1 MKLKH
6 LYSEHLLRQ
15 ASQRP
20 LRAWEAAWLKRHLA
34 GCARCSAT
42 AAELAHFIRA
52 SVRLAPS
59 TADRVAQ
66 RLHAALADEA
76 MPAPRRSWT
85 AAWAAAG
92 AAAGMALALLLMPSL
107 FRPTASP
114 SSSLA
119 NLSLAQG
126 PAQGLSDPLQPLAPQ
141 PGAVSASAAAS
152 EPAPKGLTLSAPAI
166 TSIPAIPSPGP
177 AERPMA
183 TATATATPTPFK
195 AAAARSLTRSASAR
209 PGSGLVTLTPV
220 STLPGLIATPLNSS
234 LPQSTSLPSLP
245 VSSSISAPLSP
256 APTATR

>member
-66 RLHAALADEA
+66 RLHAALA
-76 MPAPRRSWT
+76 
-85 AAWAAAG
+85 
-92 AAAGMALALLLMPSL
+92 LLLMPSL

-141 PGAVSASAAAS
+141 PGAAPASAAAS

-256 APTATR
+256 APTANR